1 MLINLTGTLINN
13 LIMYTLYL
21 CVDHFLELHQ
31 IKVIPLKNQKDYIYT
46 NTVLLTLPGHGSQ
59 EHVYVSLKYQSM

>member
-1 MLINLTGTLINN
+1 
-13 LIMYTLYL
+13 MYTLYL